1 MILYLM
7 LVIVGFSMFMAFK
20 KKRPIFLIVPFL
32 SIFIYFVIEI
42 IMFPAP
48 IGETIRFIFNL
59 S

>member
-42 IMFPAP
+42 IMFSAP